1 LVTLCTLTAQKKRK
15 EKKSLDVL
23 QWAGPALRPSA
34 ATPLRVFSARA
45 STRVTDSQTTQGLGF
60 PLLLIDAG
68 LLLLLPLIQPMVN

>member
-68 LLLLLPLIQPMVN
+68 LLLLPLIQPMVN